1 MWNREMEQINEFML
15 SNGFELICR
24 EDEEHYTY
32 NKVVEGLTFI
42 YLLVAPHS
50 GTKNRFL
57 LRADVEDLHDKWSNC
72 EFQRFFKDVE
82 DFKQN
87 WGKYL
92 IFDEYD
98 EMCN

>member
-1 MWNREMEQINEFML
+1 MYDKEMEQINEFMNN
-15 SNGFELICR
+15 NGFELICR
-24 EDEEHYTY
+24 VDEEHYIY

-42 YLLVAPHS
+42 YLLIAPHS

-57 LRADVEDLHDKWSNC
+57 LRADVEELHDRWSNC
-72 EFQRFFKDVE
+72 KFQRFFKDTE
-82 DFKQN
+82 DFKHN

-92 IFDEYD
+92 IFDEDD